1 GLQGRAL
8 DHDLLRRPTGPS
20 RRRPVV
26 PRGLSRD
33 ASRRTDAR
41 SIQACVG
48 PADGPTEVPHMG
60 WRSKKENGGAGADQI
75 ENVLGR
81 SLVVHGDLKA
91 DGAFRVDGTVEGS
104 VVSKAAVY
112 IGESGVVRGD
122 VAGSDVVIA
131 GQVAGNVRCTGHL
144 EIVATGKIEGDLDAQ
159 SVRIE
164 TGGVFR
170 GTSRM
175 AGQDRGSN
183 DRLKAA
189 G

>member
-1 GLQGRAL
+1 MAWGA
-8 DHDLLRRPTGPS
+8 
-20 RRRPVV
+20 
-26 PRGLSRD
+26 
-33 ASRRTDAR
+33 
-41 SIQACVG
+41 
-48 PADGPTEVPHMG
+48 
-60 WRSKKENGGAGADQI
+60 KKENGRPGADQI

-91 DGAFRVDGTVEGS
+91 DGAFRIDGTVEGS
-104 VVSKAAVY
+104 VISKGAVY
-112 IGESGVVRGD
+112 IGEGGVVRGD

-131 GQVAGNVRCTGHL
+131 GQVTGNVSCTGHL
-144 EIVATGKIEGDLDAQ
+144 EIVATGRIEGDLDAK

-175 AGQDRGSN
+175 AGAEKENAG
-183 DRLKAA
+183 RLSSV

>member
-1 GLQGRAL
+1 MA
-8 DHDLLRRPTGPS
+8 
-20 RRRPVV
+20 
-26 PRGLSRD
+26 
-33 ASRRTDAR
+33 
-41 SIQACVG
+41 
-48 PADGPTEVPHMG
+48 
-60 WRSKKENGGAGADQI
+60 WRSKKENGAASPDQI

-91 DGAFRVDGTVEGS
+91 DGAFRIDGTVEGS
-104 VVSKAAVY
+104 VISKGAVY

-131 GQVAGNVRCTGHL
+131 GQVAGNVSCTGHL
-144 EIVATGKIEGDLDAQ
+144 EIVASGKIEGDLDAK

-175 AGQDRGSN
+175 AGAEKDSPS
-183 DRLKAA
+183 RLSSV